1 MVKMVTWS
9 TLSREEQALLVLIQG
24 VLNRKGHSIFVD
36 IDIYK
41 DFLDEPYEIVTIKDI
56 LDQYYSEF
64 DGLISYTFS
73 HEDIGINLA
82 ATLCA
87 KYNFLAVPNQL
98 LDTVKEYKI
107 KYLGN
112 LDDLKGNRAERQRFV
127 FNKVK
132 DKLNND
138 GLVHQVVKDEDF
150 QIVLRDFAISQR
162 WATIYTS
169 ENKEDREFRE
179 EILRWL
185 KPNSPIFGW
194 NDNEIE
200 FVKHISVY
208 GCYCIPSD
216 WSSNHSYFTKKQYRI
231 HQKTKRE
238 NIRENKHY
246 LAIVVSDGDNIQW
259 LERDFLTTSTFGQR
273 QKSPLDY
280 KITWTFSPSLGIF
293 SPDVAAKIYET
304 PKHDYFITG
313 VSGIGYANLMS
324 YPIEFLDKFTEN
336 TKNAMENCDLSV
348 VCMLDNINDFGTP
361 ENVEKRLYSY
371 AKYDQIKGGI
381 WEIDPD
387 RYNSGKGRIWYS
399 NDKPFISVRH
409 SLWFRHGVV
418 GDATKEF
425 LDTYIEAINNSRVS
439 PNTEDGY
446 TVLNVHPWSISIENL
461 DYVIR
466 NLKDHI
472 ELVYA
477 DELIELVRKNIL
489 KK

>member
-1 MVKMVTWS
+1 MVKMVVWNNLT
-9 TLSREEQALLVLIQG
+9 REEQALLVMLQG
-24 VLNRKGHSIFVD
+24 VLNRKGFSVFVD
-36 IDIYK
+36 VDIYK
-41 DFLDEPYEIVTIKDI
+41 DYLNEPYEVVGLYDL
-56 LDQYYSEF
+56 LDEYFNEF
-64 DGLISYTFS
+64 DGVISYTFS
-73 HEDIGINLA
+73 HQNIGINLA

-87 KYNFLAVPNQL
+87 KYDFLAVPNL
-98 LDTVKEYKI
+98 ILDKISKYKL

-112 LDDLKGNRAERQRFV
+112 LDELQGSDIEKQRFV

-138 GLVHQVVKDEDF
+138 GLVHQVVKNEDF
-150 QIVLRDFAISQR
+150 QIVLRDFAISRR

-169 ENKEDREFRE
+169 ENEEDREFRE

-194 NDNEIE
+194 NDNEIA
-200 FVKHISVY
+200 FIKHISTY

-216 WSSNHSYFTKKQYRI
+216 WSSNHSYFNKKQYKI
-231 HQKTKRE
+231 FQKTKRE

-259 LERDFLTTSTFGQR
+259 LERDFSTTSTFGQR
-273 QKSPLDY
+273 QRSPLDY
-280 KITWTFSPSLGIF
+280 KITWTFSPSLAIY
-293 SPDVAAKIYET
+293 SPDVAKKIFDTE
-304 PKHDYFITG
+304 KHDYFVTG

-324 YPIEFLDKFTEN
+324 YPEEFLDTFTEN

-348 VCMLDNINDFGTP
+348 VCMLDNINDFGSD
-361 ENVEKRLYSY
+361 EEVSRRLYSY
-371 AKYDQIKGGI
+371 TKYDEIKGGI

-387 RYNSGKGRIWYS
+387 RYSSGNGRIWYS
-399 NDKPFISVRH
+399 NDKPFISVRY
-409 SLWFRHGVV
+409 SLWYRHGVV
-418 GDATKEF
+418 GEATKEF
-425 LDTYIEAINNSRVS
+425 LDTYIEAINNLKVS
-439 PNTEDGY
+439 PETEDGY

-461 DYVIR
+461 DYIIK
-466 NLKDHI
+466 NLNDHI